1 MLMCELCW
9 NSDVE
14 LDFSYIAGVVTTQR
28 HSVDDAQRR
37 ECPSGDRPE
46 RPHLVLAR
54 LRSPMGWGARYGYEW
69 PLLVAQSQR
78 GQFPLGLHL
87 ELHFGERVLGK
98 SNYRYD
104 GFAVRTV
111 CVSKK

>member
-69 PLLVAQSQR
+69 LLLVAQSQR
-78 GQFPLGLHL
+78 GQHPLRLTS
-87 ELHFGERVLGK
+87 ERVLGQK
-98 SNYRYD
+98 QLPL
-104 GFAVRTV
+104 
-111 CVSKK
+111 